1 MTRQLKCIILFQCRH
16 VVSRRRPSVFRLSY
30 TTVEGEGDTGSEVA
44 NMPLVAIVMGSKSD
58 AEAMQPTLEVL
69 KTLGIDYEV
78 SVISAHRNP
87 DKARQFG
94 VAARGRGIEVI
105 IAAAGGAAHL
115 PGVLASWTT
124 LPVIGVPLATSELR
138 GIDALY
144 SIVQMPA
151 GIPVAS
157 VAIGSAGAK
166 NAAYLAA
173 EILGIKY
180 AEIGKAYE
188 NYRKDLQGDNK

>member
-1 MTRQLKCIILFQCRH
+1 M
-16 VVSRRRPSVFRLSY
+16 
-30 TTVEGEGDTGSEVA
+30 
-44 NMPLVAIVMGSKSD
+44 
-58 AEAMQPTLEVL
+58 
-69 KTLGIDYEV
+69 
-78 SVISAHRNP
+78 
-87 DKARQFG
+87 
-94 VAARGRGIEVI
+94 AARGRGIEVI

-124 LPVIGVPLATSELR
+124 LPVIGVPLATSELK

-157 VAIGSAGAK
+157 VAIGTAGAK

-180 AEIGKAYE
+180 DKIRDAYE
-188 NYRKDLQGDNK
+188 KYRSELQGDSR

>member
-1 MTRQLKCIILFQCRH
+1 
-16 VVSRRRPSVFRLSY
+16 
-30 TTVEGEGDTGSEVA
+30 
-44 NMPLVAIVMGSKSD
+44 MPLVAVVMGSKSD
-58 AEAMQPTLEVL
+58 TEAMQPTLDVL
-69 KTLGIDYEV
+69 SELGIDYEV

-87 DKARQFG
+87 EKAREYG
-94 VAARGRGIEVI
+94 LAARERGIEVI

-124 LPVIGVPLATSELR
+124 LPVIGVPLASSELK
-138 GIDALY
+138 GVDALY

-157 VAIGSAGAK
+157 VAIGTPGAR

-173 EILGIKY
+173 EILSLKY
-180 AEIGKAYE
+180 DTIREAYE
-188 NYRKDLQGDNK
+188 NYRGNWQGENR